1 MSTILN
7 LMAGVS
13 ILGGALIV
21 AIAAFGL
28 LRLPDPFTRMHAA
41 TKAGVVGSGLVMFG
55 VGLSLGSVS
64 AVITG
69 LAGIAFLLATSPL
82 ASHALGRAAYVSGA
96 PIASATV
103 ADALIGVLPRNVFDI
118 APGRVV
124 RGSSGAVSARTS
136 SHAPGGLA
144 MSAVEL
150 RTYQMPAAAPG
161 ALPLRAVTAWLVG
174 GPSQSDASAL
184 ALDIARAA
192 HAKLTGLSALD
203 AEAAEH
209 RGAVPAGGI
218 AWARWL
224 GDQRRTRM
232 RERAA
237 KSIAEFETLCSGAEV
252 AAQTRHEERAFS
264 TLITAAAGADILIAP
279 AGVDR
284 VGEPAAYGDEVA
296 MQLSVA
302 GVAPVLRVRRRPL
315 AVRRVML
322 LVSGAPRANQLAH
335 ALIRSGLWRDATVSV
350 VVAGSGR
357 AETELLASEQR
368 ALLEKHGFRVTTGD
382 PIDLEAD
389 REDMM
394 RCLATFEAVVCPTL
408 TCRRGWFGAMRE
420 DVHEI
425 AADRI
430 PLILLP

>member
-1 MSTILN
+1 MSTLLSIL
-7 LMAGVS
+7 AGIC
-13 ILGGALIV
+13 ILGGAMVV
-21 AIAAFGL
+21 AIAALGL
-28 LRLPDPFTRMHAA
+28 FRLPDSFTRMHAA
-41 TKAGVVGSGLVMFG
+41 TKAGVLGSGLLMLG
-55 VGLSLGSVS
+55 VGLSLGSAS
-64 AVITG
+64 AIITG
-69 LAGIAFLLATSPL
+69 LAGVAFLLATSPL

-103 ADALIGVLPRNVFDI
+103 ADALSGVLPRNVFDI

-124 RGSSGAVSARTS
+124 RGSTGAVSAHAS
-136 SHAPGGLA
+136 SLTPGGSA
-144 MSAVEL
+144 MSAGEL
-150 RTYQMPAAAPG
+150 RTYQMPATAPG

-174 GPSQSDASAL
+174 GPSQSDASAI

-192 HAKLTGLSALD
+192 EAKLTGLSALD
-203 AEAAEH
+203 AEAAQH
-209 RGAVPAGGI
+209 HGPVPAGGI

-237 KSIAEFETLCSGAEV
+237 KSIAEFDGLCAGADI

-284 VGEPAAYGDEVA
+284 IGEPATYSDEIA

-322 LVSGAPRANQLAH
+322 LVSNAPRANQLAH

-350 VVAGSGR
+350 VTAGTAR
-357 AETELLASEQR
+357 TETELLAREQGT
-368 ALLEKHGFRVTTGD
+368 LLEQHGFRATIGD
-382 PIDLEAD
+382 PIDLETE
-389 REDMM
+389 REDMTQ
-394 RCLATFEAVVCPTL
+394 RLATFEAVVCATL
-408 TCRRGWFGAMRE
+408 SHRRGWFGAVRE

-425 AADRI
+425 AAQRN

>member
-1 MSTILN
+1 MSAVLGV
-7 LMAGVS
+7 LAGAC
-13 ILGGALIV
+13 ILGGAMIV

-41 TKAGVVGSGLVMFG
+41 TKAGVVGSGLVMLG

-69 LAGIAFLLATSPL
+69 LAGVAFLLATSPL

-103 ADALIGVLPRNVFDI
+103 ADALSGVLPRNVFDI

-124 RGSSGAVSARTS
+124 RGSTGAVSARTS
-136 SHAPGGLA
+136 SHPPGGLA

-150 RTYQMPAAAPG
+150 RTYRMPAAAPG
-161 ALPLRAVTAWLVG
+161 ASPLRAVTAWLVG
-174 GPSQSDASAL
+174 GPSQSEASAL

-192 HAKLTGLSALD
+192 DARLTGLSALD
-203 AEAAEH
+203 AEAAAH
-209 RGAVPAGGI
+209 RGPVPAGGI

-237 KSIAEFETLCSGAEV
+237 KSIAEFEGLCAGADV
-252 AAQTRHEERAFS
+252 AARTRHEERAFS
-264 TLITAAAGADILIAP
+264 TLIAAAAGADILIAP

-284 VGEPAAYGDEVA
+284 IGEPAAHGEEVA
-296 MQLSVA
+296 VQLSVA

-315 AVRRVML
+315 AVRRVMMI
-322 LVSGAPRANQLAH
+322 VSHAPRANQLAH
-335 ALIRSGLWRDATVSV
+335 ALIRSGLWRDAAVSV
-350 VVAGSGR
+350 VTAGAAR
-357 AETELLASEQR
+357 AETELLASEHC
-368 ALLEKHGFRVTTGD
+368 ALLERHGYRAAAGE

-389 REDMM
+389 REEMN
-394 RCLATFEAVVCPTL
+394 RRLAMFEAVVVPAL
-408 TCRRGWFGAMRE
+408 SCRRGWFGAVRE

-425 AADRI
+425 AADRS